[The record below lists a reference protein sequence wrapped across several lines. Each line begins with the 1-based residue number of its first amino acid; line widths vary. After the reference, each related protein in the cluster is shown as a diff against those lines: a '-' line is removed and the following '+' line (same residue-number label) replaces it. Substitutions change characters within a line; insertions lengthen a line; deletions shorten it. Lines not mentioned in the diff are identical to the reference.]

1 MADEKRKTVL
11 GVTENLEA
19 LLCYAVGWV
28 TGLAFLFLEKD
39 NAYVR
44 FHALQALVTFGVLHV
59 ASFVLMFIPF
69 LGWLVAFLAG
79 LLSLFLW
86 IFMMVKAYKG
96 EKYKLPIV
104 GDFVEQQLGK

>member
-1 MADEKRKTVL
+1 MVDEKQKTVL

-19 LLCYAVGWV
+19 LLCYALGWV
-28 TGLAFLFLEKD
+28 SGLVFLLLEKD

-44 FHALQALVTFGVLHV
+44 FHALQALMTFGVLHV

-79 LLSLFLW
+79 LLGLFLW
-86 IFMMVKAYKG
+86 VFMMIKAYKG

>member
-1 MADEKRKTVL
+1 MADEKQKTVL

-28 TGLAFLFLEKD
+28 SGLVFLLLEKD

-44 FHALQALVTFGVLHV
+44 FHALQSLVTFGVLHA

-96 EKYKLPIV
+96 ERYRLPIV
-104 GDFVEQQLGK
+104 GDFVEKQLGK